1 MYGLPGETLDRWE
14 NDLRQALELR
24 PEHISAYHLI
34 YEEGTALWKLKEEH
48 QVEEADEDV
57 SLQFFSTLIERL
69 TEAGYQ
75 HYEISNFSLPGLH
88 SRHNSS
94 YWLGKKYIGC
104 GPSAH
109 SYNGTSRQ
117 WNIASLDAYISNMEN
132 GEPCFEVEELD
143 LYTRYNDF
151 IITRIRTHWGL
162 PLSRLQAEFGNE
174 LYRYCLRMA
183 RPHIEQGM
191 LQIQE
196 NTLCLTRRGIFIS
209 DGIMSDLLW
218 VE

>member
-1 MYGLPGETLDRWE
+1 M
-14 NDLRQALELR
+14 
-24 PEHISAYHLI
+24 
-34 YEEGTALWKLKEEH
+34 
-48 QVEEADEDV
+48 
-57 SLQFFSTLIERL
+57 
-69 TEAGYQ
+69 
-75 HYEISNFSLPGLH
+75 
-88 SRHNSS
+88 
-94 YWLGKKYIGC
+94 
-104 GPSAH
+104 
-109 SYNGTSRQ
+109 
-117 WNIASLDAYISNMEN
+117 DAYISNMEN
-132 GEPCFEVEELD
+132 GELCFEVEELD

-162 PLSRLQAEFGNE
+162 PLSHLQAEFGDE

-196 NTLCLTRRGIFIS
+196 NTLRLTRRGIFIS

>member
-1 MYGLPGETLDRWE
+1 MG
-14 NDLRQALELR
+14 NNII
-24 PEHISAYHLI
+24 H
-34 YEEGTALWKLKEEH
+34 
-48 QVEEADEDV
+48 
-57 SLQFFSTLIERL
+57 SLNGNYDDYLVKNIFFGR
-69 TEAGYQ
+69 
-75 HYEISNFSLPGLH
+75 
-88 SRHNSS
+88 
-94 YWLGKKYIGC
+94 KKD
-104 GPSAH
+104 
-109 SYNGTSRQ
+109 NGTSRQ

-132 GEPCFEVEELD
+132 GEPYFEVEELD

-162 PLSRLQAEFGNE
+162 PLSHLQAEFGDE

-196 NTLCLTRRGIFIS
+196 NTLRLTRRGIFIS